1 MELPGIVSRTRSD
14 AVVLTFDA
22 CGGPGGSRYDAA
34 LIALLRRLGV
44 PATLFVNARWTAAN
58 GAVAAELA
66 ADPLFELAS
75 HGLRHVPISVT
86 GRSAYGIP
94 GTRNAGEVY
103 DEVTG
108 ADPWFGSVLG
118 HRPRWFRPGT
128 AHSDDVAA
136 AIALALGTPVVG
148 FSVNAD
154 AGATLPP
161 GEVAAGVRSA
171 RSGDIVISH
180 FNQPGHGTA
189 AGYAQALPSLL
200 GSGTSFTTL
209 ARALA

>member
-1 MELPGIVSRTRSD
+1 M
-14 AVVLTFDA
+14 LTFDA
-22 CGGPGGSRYDAA
+22 CGGRGGSRYDAP
-34 LIALLRRLGV
+34 LIGLLRHLAV

-58 GAVAAELA
+58 PGLAAELA

-86 GRSAYGIP
+86 GRAAYGIP

-108 ADPWFGSVLG
+108 ADAWFASALG

-136 AIALALGTPVVG
+136 DIALTLETPVVG
-148 FSVNAD
+148 FSVNGD

-161 GEVAAGVRSA
+161 AQVAANVGTA
-171 RSGDIVISH
+171 RGGDIVISH
-180 FNQPGHGTA
+180 FNQPGRGTA
-189 AGYAQALPSLL
+189 DGYARALPRLL
-200 GSGTSFTTL
+200 ATGTRFTTL